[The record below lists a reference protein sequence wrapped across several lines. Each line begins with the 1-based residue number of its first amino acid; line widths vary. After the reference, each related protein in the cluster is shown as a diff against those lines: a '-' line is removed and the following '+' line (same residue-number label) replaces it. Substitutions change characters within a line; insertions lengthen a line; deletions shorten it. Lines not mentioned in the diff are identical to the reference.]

1 MSYRFRVYAP
11 IDSRVPSIRLENM
24 AGQTFATVTP
34 QGDGQY
40 CYDGELPAGGC
51 WIYPQFADGYDG
63 SIVSGYLVNR
73 DGLSFTAEPKEP
85 ARGSLLVDYSIYGTG
100 SDLQVRL
107 VLLTQ
112 ETYYATLAF
121 DANGGTG
128 APAPIAGSMANTNP
142 YVRFTIPAA
151 IPSRPGYVF
160 VGWNQQADGSGARTY
175 APGEYFDGWGQTTS
189 PGPTH
194 RLYAQ
199 WTEAMSGVTVKIYD
213 GGWADYIPMIY
224 DSGWREYNPNFPG
237 G

>member
-1 MSYRFRVYAP
+1 MSYRFRLYAP
-11 IDSRVPSIRLENM
+11 VDARVPTIVLVNA
-24 AGQTFATVTP
+24 AGQAFATVTP

-40 CYDGELPAGGC
+40 CYDGELTGPF
-51 WIYPQFADGYDG
+51 WVYPQFAAGYDG
-63 SIVSGYLVNR
+63 SIVSMYIVNR
-73 DGLSFTAEPKEP
+73 DGLSFTAEPRD
-85 ARGSLLVDYSIYGTG
+85 AGWGNLLVDYSIYGTG

-128 APAPIAGSMANTNP
+128 APAAIAGSMVNSNP
-142 YVRFTIPAA
+142 YVRFVVPADV
-151 IPSRPGYVF
+151 PTRSGYAF
-160 VGWNQQADGSGARTY
+160 AGWNQQADGSGTKTFM
-175 APGEYFDGWGQTTS
+175 PGDYFDGWGQTSS

-194 RLYAQ
+194 WLYAQ
-199 WTEAMSGVTVKIYD
+199 WTEVTSDVTARIYD

-224 DSGWREYNPNFPG
+224 DNGWYQYDPTFPG

>member
-1 MSYRFRVYAP
+1 MSYRFRLYAP
-11 IDSRVPSIRLENM
+11 IDSRVPLIRLENM
-24 AGQTFATVTP
+24 AGQTFASVTP

-40 CYDGELPAGGC
+40 CYDGELTGPF
-51 WIYPQFADGYDG
+51 WVYPQFAAGYDG
-63 SIVSGYLVNR
+63 SIVSGYIVNR
-73 DGLSFTAEPKEP
+73 DGLSFTAEPQDAVK
-85 ARGSLLVDYSIYGTG
+85 GNLLVDYSIYGTG

-128 APAPIAGSMANTNP
+128 APAAIAGSMANTNP
-142 YVRFTIPAA
+142 YVRFTIPADV
-151 IPSRPGYVF
+151 PTRSGYAF
-160 VGWNQQADGSGARTY
+160 AGWNQQADGSGARTY

-194 RLYAQ
+194 WLYAQ
-199 WTEAMSGVTVKIYD
+199 WTEAGSGVTAMIYN
-213 GGWADYIPMIY
+213 GGWGEYIPMIY
-224 DSGWREYNPNFPG
+224 DNGWREYTTEFPG

>member
-1 MSYRFRVYAP
+1 MSYRFRLYAP
-11 IDSRVPSIRLENM
+11 IDSRVPLIRLENM
-24 AGQTFATVTP
+24 AGQTFASVTP

-40 CYDGELPAGGC
+40 CYDGELTGPF
-51 WIYPQFADGYDG
+51 WVYPQFAAGYDG
-63 SIVSGYLVNR
+63 SIVSGYIVNR
-73 DGLSFTAEPKEP
+73 DGLPFTAEPQD
-85 ARGSLLVDYSIYGTG
+85 AGRGNLLVDYSIYGTG

-128 APAPIAGSMANTNP
+128 APAAIAGSMANTNP
-142 YVRFTIPAA
+142 YVRFTIPADV
-151 IPSRPGYVF
+151 PTRSGYAF
-160 VGWNQQADGSGARTY
+160 TGWNQQADGSGARTY

-194 RLYAQ
+194 WLYAQ
-199 WTEAMSGVTVKIYD
+199 WTEAGSGVTAMIYN
-213 GGWADYIPMIY
+213 GGWGEYIPMIY
-224 DSGWREYNPNFPG
+224 DNGWREYTPEFPG

>member
-1 MSYRFRVYAP
+1 MSYRFRLYAP

-40 CYDGELPAGGC
+40 CYDGELTGPF
-51 WIYPQFADGYDG
+51 WVYPQFAAGYDG
-63 SIVSGYLVNR
+63 SIVSGYIVNR
-73 DGLSFTAEPKEP
+73 DGLPFTAEPQD
-85 ARGSLLVDYSIYGTG
+85 AGRGNLLVDYSIYGTG

-128 APAPIAGSMANTNP
+128 APAAIAGSMANTNP
-142 YVRFTIPAA
+142 YVRFTIPADV
-151 IPSRPGYVF
+151 PTRSGYAF
-160 VGWNQQADGSGARTY
+160 AGWNQQADGSGARTY

-194 RLYAQ
+194 WLYAQ
-199 WTEAMSGVTVKIYD
+199 WTEAGSGVTAMIYN
-213 GGWADYIPMIY
+213 GGWGEYIPMIY
-224 DSGWREYNPNFPG
+224 DNGWREYTPEFPG